1 MQRIDVSGAWRYE
14 TDEEDV
20 GREQKF
26 YARTLTGEGFHL
38 PGSASENGVG
48 IPFDASR
55 YTFKEIIRAPRERY
69 EYIGPLWLQREVEV
83 PESFAGQEAFLS
95 LERVNMES
103 QLWLD
108 GESVGRPIVELSAP
122 HVYALPSLMP
132 GRHVLTLR
140 LDNRPLMTNGT
151 WASGYSVD
159 TQGYWI
165 GVAGCMELSC
175 APAWRLD
182 GAEIFPDET
191 GVTAQLMMVSTLH
204 MPPALAEG
212 VVTLTATAPNGRTLP
227 PQTTPVKL
235 FTHRQRV
242 ACR

>member
-1 MQRIDVSGAWRYE
+1 M
-14 TDEEDV
+14 
-20 GREQKF
+20 
-26 YARTLTGEGFHL
+26 
-38 PGSASENGVG
+38 
-48 IPFDASR
+48 
-55 YTFKEIIRAPRERY
+55 
-69 EYIGPLWLQREVEV
+69 
-83 PESFAGQEAFLS
+83 
-95 LERVNMES
+95 
-103 QLWLD
+103 
-108 GESVGRPIVELSAP
+108 
-122 HVYALPSLMP
+122 
-132 GRHVLTLR
+132 LTLR
-140 LDNRPLMTNGT
+140 LDNRPLITNGT

-204 MPPALAEG
+204 MPPTLAEG

-242 ACR
+242 ACRYEIADPVYWDEFNPALYQLHVHAEFGEHVCEGDYTFGLRTVRRQGRTMLLNGRPLALRGTIDCAQFPLTGYPPTDLATWQERMQTLKSYGLNHVRFH